1 MSALVVDASAV
12 LAWCFEDEAGPEA
25 DALIE
30 RVATEGAL
38 APAHWPLELA
48 NALVMAERRSRLSQA
63 DSAAFLARIALLPIS
78 IEPMN
83 VARAFADV
91 AALARTERLTSYD
104 AAYLEL
110 AMRHGLPL
118 ATRDAALRRA
128 ADRLGVGTV

>member
-1 MSALVVDASAV
+1 MSALVVYASAV

-25 DALIE
+25 DELIE

-63 DSAAFLARIALLPIS
+63 DSAAFLARIALPPIS

-91 AALARTERLTSYD
+91 VALARTERLTSYD

-110 AMRHGLPL
+110 AMRHGWRSRRTTP
-118 ATRDAALRRA
+118 RFGGRRA
-128 ADRLGVGTV
+128 ASA

>member
-1 MSALVVDASAV
+1 LSALVVDASAV

-30 RVATEGAL
+30 RVAEEGAL

-63 DSAAFLARIALLPIS
+63 DSAAFLARVTLLPIS

-83 VARAFADV
+83 AARAFADV
-91 AALARTERLTSYD
+91 LAIARKERLTSYD

-118 ATRDAALRRA
+118 ATKDAALRQA
-128 ADRLGVGTV
+128 ADRLGVRGE